1 MSTTTTGAFVDQT
14 AHQLL
19 LRKFHENKRYKEEI
33 LKEITAAICAMLNSN
48 GGKAVVNV
56 DGDSNAISE
65 SKISQIIRTVEQY
78 LEKIIGT
85 KISSAIN
92 IKVEEETVTISV
104 EKANSL
110 ITVDYHL
117 YWPSQTQVIQISS
130 LETVKNEILNRNIV
144 DEPVLLGS
152 HVKKFINSKQSG
164 LSETKTVQL
173 KNLKAASSKSNT
185 LADRMIANKFD
196 CYVSAFANYKGG
208 NIYYGIDDDGIVAG
222 EFIPNEGVKIIKKLE
237 KTINKMIWPEPPKR
251 EVDWEIFFEPVLDEN
266 SAPIPSTFVI
276 VIYIA
281 PRPGGVFTKEP
292 ECYEMVEEK
301 VVKMSLTTWK
311 ERILQP
317 VELFSRSITRSNV
330 KRTTWSSTR
339 IQRLCSKAD
348 ELLLATMNKGQ
359 PITTISNNLVKKHPD
374 VTELQ
379 LLVFAKEVMTNY
391 RTCSLEAARKVLS
404 DYGES
409 LRTATELW
417 MFNAI
422 GVYLECAICV
432 AQGDLQAVNNILPEV
447 VRQAESIAPGRISA
461 ALYLHKAAS
470 GLQQQ
475 GDDKDSPVLFAT
487 RALEDLK
494 HDQDLPK
501 AQADTEQKAH
511 MILALFYLGCNSS
524 GVPTKKDI
532 DSKCLEKANCSL
544 MAVHHS
550 ICEGNPLNPYREA
563 SFYILQSILFY
574 RKSQVQPSKK
584 RLLEAAFEVAKKAE
598 TIAGV
603 CNFENVK
610 NWSRSCMALFTEE
623 LLRTHLRLYK
633 CPVDNCS

>member
-1 MSTTTTGAFVDQT
+1 MSTTTTGAFADQT

-117 YWPSQTQVIQISS
+117 YWPSQTQVIQVTP
-130 LETVKNEILNRNIV
+130 LETQETVKNEILNRNIV

-185 LADRMIANKFD
+185 LADRMIGNKFD

-208 NIYYGIDDDGIVAG
+208 HIYYGIDDDGIVAG

-237 KTINKMIWPEPPKR
+237 KTINKIIWPEPPKR

-266 SAPIPSTFVI
+266 STPIPSTFVI

-281 PRPGGVFTKEP
+281 PSPGGVFTKEP
-292 ECYEMVEEK
+292 ECYEMVEGK
-301 VVKMSLTTWK
+301 VVKMSFTTWK

-317 VELFSRSITRSNV
+317 VELFSQSITQSNV

-348 ELLLATMNKGQ
+348 ELLFAVMNKGQ

-374 VTELQ
+374 VTELE
-379 LLVFAKEVMTNY
+379 LLIVAKEVMANY
-391 RTCSLEAARKVLS
+391 RACSFEAARKVLNK
-404 DYGES
+404 YRAS
-409 LRTATELW
+409 LRTVTELW
-417 MFNAI
+417 MFHAI
-422 GVYLECAICV
+422 GVYLEGAECSV
-432 AQGDLQAVNNILPEV
+432 RGDVGAVNGILPEA
-447 VRQAESIAPGRISA
+447 VRQAESITPGRISA
-461 ALYLHKAAS
+461 ALYMLAAWNYM
-470 GLQQQ
+470 QQE
-475 GDDKDSPVLFAT
+475 GDDKDSTVLFAT

-494 HDQDLPK
+494 HVQDLPK
-501 AQADTEQKAH
+501 ARADMEQKAH
-511 MILALFYLGCNSS
+511 IILAMFHLGCNRFA
-524 GVPTKKDI
+524 VPTKKDI
-532 DSKCLEKANCSL
+532 DSRCLEKAKCSI
-544 MAVHHS
+544 MAVHGS
-550 ICEGNPLNPYREA
+550 IYDGNPICPYREA
-563 SFYILQSILFY
+563 QFNMVQSILFY
-574 RKSQVQPSKK
+574 RQSQVLPNRK
-584 RLLEAAFEVAKKAE
+584 RFLEAAFDAAKKAE
-598 TIAGV
+598 SLASFG
-603 CNFENVK
+603 NFGEVR
-610 NWSRSCMALFTEE
+610 NWFKDCMTLFTEE
-623 LLRTHLRLYK
+623 CVRTHVQVP
-633 CPVDNCS
+633 C